1 MEGDVPEKA
10 SETCLR
16 GLRMILE
23 ECDARIMSAESDA
36 AARQICEK
44 CHESVAEALNAWRAE
59 EKVSFEAVRLLLKK
73 AFDGLEVA
81 VPAPPLPMDV
91 EKQKK
96 TAECEP
102 AERAPAREAA
112 ATQAATDFRWFF
124 LSSNSDV
131 ISVLQARSAY

>member
-16 GLRMILE
+16 GLRKILE

-81 VPAPPLPMDV
+81 
-91 EKQKK
+91 
-96 TAECEP
+96 ECEP